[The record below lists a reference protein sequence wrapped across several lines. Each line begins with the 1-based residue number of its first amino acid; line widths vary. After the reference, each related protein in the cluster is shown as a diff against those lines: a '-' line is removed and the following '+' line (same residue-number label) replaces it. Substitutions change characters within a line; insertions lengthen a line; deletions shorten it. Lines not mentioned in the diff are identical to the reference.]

1 CCFFSGLVCPDFGSG
16 RSQVRTDE
24 YNEELAKQ
32 SCHPDIKKV
41 DRLRSAF
48 FYGQKIEGI
57 INRVTSK
64 KITDCCFFSGLVCPD
79 FGSGRSQEMQYLL
92 FYMKPE

>member
-1 CCFFSGLVCPDFGSG
+1 MVKKTECIINRVTSKKSQIAVVSGLVCPDFGSG

-32 SCHPDIKKV
+32 SCHPDIKMV

-48 FYGQKIEGI
+48 FYGQKPS
-57 INRVTSK
+57 V
-64 KITDCCFFSGLVCPD
+64 
-79 FGSGRSQEMQYLL
+79 Y
-92 FYMKPE
+92 